1 MQPPKS
7 PRVAGYQ
14 CGPDSFQT
22 SKPSTASK
30 PMLKI
35 IDPRFA
41 VALGAAI
48 GLALS
53 GAILSLQSKAGFDNC
68 ILKGMSADYCSLTF
82 YGR

>member
-1 MQPPKS
+1 
-7 PRVAGYQ
+7 
-14 CGPDSFQT
+14 
-22 SKPSTASK
+22 
-30 PMLKI
+30 MLKI